1 MELVTVYT
9 SSSDSARPVA
19 ESHVF
24 YVSSHGSAD
33 DHWFNWF
40 AKALN
45 AHPEIMIY
53 FGESVRQKYMHERS
67 RKERP
72 DLVHFTQFLADLGR
86 AYQAIGD
93 CYSYRAYQ
101 LEQLWETYG
110 SHVRFVNLVRHPY
123 CWLHFYVTWRSTN
136 MGMPQGVN
144 GPLDH
149 EWSVV
154 RHDILS
160 ELDLKP
166 YTRNDVE
173 IWASYQGML
182 ILNRMISDLRPNV
195 QNYCL
200 EKIIKQPALFNDIS
214 RYLTH
219 DRVQFDS
226 ALLELIYSW
235 IHTPFRQGLKKRVL
249 PDEEYGLWPNWKK
262 DAFRKIVNIETL
274 SMFEQYEY
282 IL

>member
-1 MELVTVYT
+1 MNPL
-9 SSSDSARPVA
+9 S

-53 FGESVRQKYMHERS
+53 FGESARQKYMNERS

-72 DLVHFTQFLADLGR
+72 DLALFTRFLADLGR
-86 AYQAIGD
+86 AYLAIGD

-101 LEQLWETYG
+101 LEQLSETFQ
-110 SHVRFVNLVRHPY
+110 SNVRFVNLVRHPY
-123 CWLHFYVTWRSTN
+123 CWLHFYVTWRCTN
-136 MGMPQGVN
+136 MGMAQGIT

-166 YTRNDVE
+166 YTRDDVE
-173 IWASYQGML
+173 IWTSYQGML
-182 ILNRMISDLRPNV
+182 ILNRMVSDLRPNV

-200 EKIIKQPALFNDIS
+200 EKIVQAPQLFNDIVG
-214 RYLTH
+214 YLTH
-219 DRVQFDS
+219 GRVQFEP

-235 IHTPFRQGLKKRVL
+235 IHTPFRNGLRKRVV
-249 PDEEYGLWPNWKK
+249 PDEEYAAWPDWKK
-262 DAFRKIVNIETL
+262 EAFQIIVNDETR
-274 SMFEQYEY
+274 SMFEQYGY
-282 IL
+282 QL